1 MSDTDVLGAIRQ
13 FVHQNGS
20 TALELTFSSLEIHS
34 FLNGKLLHVLTKP
47 QGKVR
52 IHPKKQQGLARMDVL
67 DNLVFQFSF
76 NFAVPHAAPVYQ
88 SSMLHLP
95 RPLMDGTLKLDSE
108 QLLLEFVIDTP
119 NKDHNIQIQHRY
131 TRIME
136 IKQLQVSDTTCGL
149 I

>member
-1 MSDTDVLGAIRQ
+1 MHNTDVLGAIRQ
-13 FVHQNGS
+13 FVHQDRS

-34 FLNGKLLHVLTKP
+34 FLNGRLLHVLTKP

-52 IHPKKQQGLARMDVL
+52 IHPQKQQRLPQMDVL

-76 NFAVPHAAPVYQ
+76 GFAVPNSAPVYQ
-88 SSMLHLP
+88 SSMLYLP
-95 RPLMDGTLKLDSE
+95 RPLMDGALKLDSE

-119 NKDHNIQIQHRY
+119 NKDHRIQIQHRY
-131 TRIME
+131 TRMME
-136 IKQLQVSDTTCGL
+136 VRQLKVSEITCDL